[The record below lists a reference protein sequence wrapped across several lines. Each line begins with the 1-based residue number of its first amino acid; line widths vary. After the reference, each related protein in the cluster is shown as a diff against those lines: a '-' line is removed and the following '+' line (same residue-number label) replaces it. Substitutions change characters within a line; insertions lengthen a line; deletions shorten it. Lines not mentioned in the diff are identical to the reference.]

1 MSNPANRPV
10 NFNAQHSPMGAFFSF
25 TCGNFGSR
33 GGFGL
38 QVGRPGRQELY
49 IGIKRG
55 AMHDDVPLECLPFF
69 GGAGDASA
77 AAFLV
82 GQGDGKASQRPIVS
96 VAPETVTRDY
106 GWATDRWNT
115 PDFSFALH
123 TPFGSIPDPDQ
134 ADSAALRDA
143 LLPAITAE
151 FEVRNTGS
159 RVMTACFA
167 IKFDEQ
173 GPRVLESGIGE
184 RRAGFALQDRAG
196 MLAELEDG
204 ERPRAIQNWAINQA
218 IVGPNAVHRLGNTP
232 GVCFE
237 VQPGQTRRLRIALG
251 VYLGGNVT
259 TGLAGR
265 YLYTRY
271 FGDLLDVLSAALD
284 SFDQRSKR
292 ATQLDDELRNSGL
305 SADQQFLI
313 AHSTRSYYGSTQ
325 LLDVGGQPFWI
336 VNEGEY
342 CMLNTLDLSVDQVFW
357 ELKQNPWVVRNLL
370 DNFVRHYS
378 YVDQHGL
385 SFCHDMGVH
394 NNFSPAGHSSYELPH
409 LNALCF
415 SYMTCEELCN
425 WILIAASYVKSSGDT
440 AWGLRNAHV
449 IDGCFNSLVNRCD
462 ENGFPASDSSRC
474 GQDGAEITTYDSL
487 DHSLAQTR
495 NNLYMV
501 VKSWASFLGLALI
514 YDLIGQRHEYYDG
527 SLDMAERI
535 EKALPALAGEDGVFP
550 AVFEKENSGY
560 TSRILPAV
568 EGLMYPLYWDELTA
582 PNNDPDKSLSR
593 AFIASLKKHTVTL
606 LKSGTNLFPDGGIKL
621 SSTSDNSWMSKIA
634 IFQHV
639 CREVFGLD
647 EDAAFRDLFATAD
660 AAHLRWQTE
669 GESAYWACSDQ
680 MVNGVAMGSKYYP
693 RIITTA
699 LWLERGN

>member
-1 MSNPANRPV
+1 
-10 NFNAQHSPMGAFFSF
+10 MGAFFSF

-33 GGFGL
+33 GGFGVQL
-38 QVGRPGRQELY
+38 GRPGRQELF

-69 GGAGDASA
+69 EGAGDASA
-77 AAFLV
+77 AAFQV
-82 GQGDGKASQRPIVS
+82 GQGGDHQSQRAIVGIAS
-96 VAPETVTRDY
+96 EKITRDY

-115 PDFSFALH
+115 PDFSFAIH
-123 TPFGSIPDPDQ
+123 TPFDSIPDPDT
-134 ADSAALRDA
+134 ADAAALRDG

-159 RVMTACFA
+159 KVMTACFA

-173 GPRVLESGIGE
+173 GPRVLDTGVGA

-196 MLAELEDG
+196 LLAELEDG
-204 ERPRAIQNWAINQA
+204 ERPQLLQSWAINLA
-218 IVGPNAVHRLGNTP
+218 MTGANAVHRLGNTP

-251 VYLGGNVT
+251 VYLGGDVT
-259 TGLAGR
+259 TGLVGR

-271 FGDLLDVLSAALD
+271 FGGLLDVLGAALD
-284 SFDQRSKR
+284 AFDDRRGR
-292 ATQLDDELRNSGL
+292 ARQLDDELLATNL

-357 ELKQNPWVVRNLL
+357 ELRQNPWVVRNLL
-370 DNFVRHYS
+370 DNFVRNYS
-378 YVDQHGL
+378 YVDGHGL

-394 NNFSPAGHSSYELPH
+394 NNFSPPTHSSYELPH

-425 WILIAASYVKSSGDT
+425 WILIAALYVQRTGDK
-440 AWGLRNAHV
+440 AWGQHNAHV
-449 IDGCFNSLVNRCD
+449 INACFNSLVNRCD
-462 ENGFPASDSSRC
+462 ENGFPANDSSRC
-474 GQDGAEITTYDSL
+474 GDDGAEITTYDSL

-501 VKSWASFLGLALI
+501 VKSWASFRALALL
-514 YDLIGQRHEYYDG
+514 YDLVGNQQEYYDR
-527 SLDMAERI
+527 SNQMAERI
-535 EKALPALAGEDGVFP
+535 EKALPARAGKDGVFP
-550 AVFEKENSGY
+550 AVFEKGNPGHGSK
-560 TSRILPAV
+560 ILPAI
-568 EGLMYPLYWDELTA
+568 EGLMYPLYWGGLADHAWPLEETG
-582 PNNDPDKSLSR
+582 R
-593 AFIASLKKHTVTL
+593 AFVGALKKHAVAL
-606 LKSGTNLFPDGGIKL
+606 LKSGTNVFPDGGIKL

-639 CREVFGLD
+639 CREVFRLD
-647 EDAAFRDLFATAD
+647 EDPALRDLFAKAD
-660 AAHLRWQTE
+660 AAHVRWQTE

-680 MVNGVAMGSKYYP
+680 MVNGVAKGSKYYP

-699 LWLERGN
+699 LWLGRDA